1 MTGNPKLLRPAVAQ
15 MWQQVKDFSGCGGAA
30 TYLWPRWI
38 LLRAVGVVFIIIFS
52 GIINESAALIGPQ
65 GLVPLRTVMAQ
76 LRTAQPTT
84 IESFLKAPTLFWI
97 STSPSMLQIV
107 QWGGLFSALAL
118 LANILPRLALFGCW
132 LSLLSFARGWL
143 IFSDPQV
150 DWLMLEVALLC
161 IPFAPAGFRPGIG
174 AASPPRP
181 LVIFMVR
188 WLLFRVMFESGLAK
202 ILSGDPHWANL
213 SAMATLYEVAPCPTI
228 LGYLDHQL
236 PHFWHVGEAVLT
248 FAAELVAPLLA
259 VLAGRRGRWWA
270 FGLWFALQAGIQL
283 TCNFGWLN
291 TASIAL
297 GLLLFDD
304 QMLTTA
310 AHWFRR
316 PALAQYLANSAARQT
331 WPTPAPAWQR
341 HFLSVALWSH
351 FYLSI
356 IAFGN
361 AASMPRNIILDSIS
375 RPLKFIFDGFG
386 SVNAYQLYARLDL
399 QHVIAEFIGSNDGG
413 QTWRPYEFRYFPQRL
428 DHISSFIAPRFPRF
442 EATLQIEF
450 ATRDKPATLYR
461 LVATQL
467 LEQNPQVLSLFA
479 GNPFLDR
486 PPQMIR
492 IAGYRYTFTNLATY
506 RATGNFWQ
514 RVYTGEYM
522 PMIYQR
528 PMGEIGIADT
538 EFDQIAARA
547 FHGNPAAQSHLGF
560 LFVSGEEGVQKNGAE
575 AARWLGLAAAQGVA
589 AAQLNLAL
597 ILAQGDGVP
606 KDLGQAAQW
615 CQRAAHQGL
624 AAAQDRLGV
633 MYVQGEG
640 VTKNDTE
647 ALAWFQIAAR
657 AGHAEAKS
665 HAAYIKTRASLTL
678 ILAAERRA
686 QAISDE
692 ITSTAKKIGKN

>member
-1 MTGNPKLLRPAVAQ
+1 MTGNPKLLRPAVAPLWRQ
-15 MWQQVKDFSGCGGAA
+15 IKDFSGYGGEA

-52 GIINESAALIGPQ
+52 GIINESAALIGPH
-65 GLVPLRTVMAQ
+65 GLVPLPDVMAQ
-76 LRTAQPTT
+76 LRSAQPTAW
-84 IESFLKAPTLFWI
+84 ESYLKAPTLFWF
-97 STSPSMLQIV
+97 SSSPAMIQAV
-107 QWGGLFSALAL
+107 QWGGLFAAIAL
-118 LANILPRLALFGCW
+118 LANVLPRLALLGCW

-143 IFSDPQV
+143 IFSDPQI

-213 SAMATLYEVAPCPTI
+213 SAMDTLYEVAPCPTI
-228 LGYLDHQL
+228 LGYFDHQL
-236 PHFWHVGEAVLT
+236 PHFWHVGEAILT

-259 VLAGRRGRWWA
+259 VFAGRRGRWWA
-270 FGLWFALQAGIQL
+270 FWLWLALQAGIQL

-304 QMLTTA
+304 QMLTA
-310 AHWFRR
+310 AARWFRR
-316 PALAQYLANSAARQT
+316 PALAQYLANSAAPQT

-341 HFLSVALWSH
+341 HSLSIALWLH

-356 IAFGN
+356 IAFGQ
-361 AASMPRNIILDSIS
+361 AASMPRNIVLDAIS

-428 DHISSFIAPRFPRF
+428 DHISGFIAPRFPRF
-442 EATLQIEF
+442 EATLQIQF
-450 ATRDKPATLYR
+450 ATRDKPTTLYR
-461 LVATQL
+461 LVAAQL
-467 LEQNPQVLSLFA
+467 LAQNPQVLSLFA
-479 GNPFLDR
+479 GNPFPDR

-492 IAGYRYTFTNLATY
+492 VAGYQYKFTDLTTY

-514 RVYTGEYM
+514 RTYTGEYL

-528 PMGEIGIADT
+528 PMGEIGTADT
-538 EFDQIAARA
+538 AFDQIAAKA
-547 FHGNPAAQSHLGF
+547 FHGNPAAQSQLGF
-560 LFVSGEEGVQKNGAE
+560 LFVSGDEGVPKNGAE

-606 KDLGQAAQW
+606 QDLGQAAQW

-624 AAAQDRLGV
+624 AAAQDRLGI

-647 ALAWFQIAAR
+647 ALAWFLVAAQ
-657 AGHAEAKS
+657 AGLPEAQS
-665 HAAYIKTRASLTL
+665 RAAYIKARTSLTL
-678 ILAAERRA
+678 SLAAERRA
-686 QAISDE
+686 QNLTEE
-692 ITSTAKKIGKN
+692 IAAAAKKTGRK